1 MLTQFWELW
10 QTEKRSFFS
19 LAAWLDAG
27 KTRLQRK
34 IRAFSCRKVSVFRKH
49 VSSLEHVLFHLDP
62 QAEGGEDVQQL
73 IGDTKSELKELHRQQ
88 AKGCRIHANV
98 QWAKEAEA
106 STWKNNV
113 DRCICLLPLRLLR
126 VLLSNTFC

>member
-62 QAEGGEDVQQL
+62 QAEGG
-73 IGDTKSELKELHRQQ
+73 
-88 AKGCRIHANV
+88 
-98 QWAKEAEA
+98 
-106 STWKNNV
+106 
-113 DRCICLLPLRLLR
+113 
-126 VLLSNTFC
+126 